1 MLIKWNSIFHSRDD
15 YMTSRTKISTQG
27 RTVIPV
33 EIRRKLDIREGE
45 EVEWTLEDGVIVV
58 RPVREEKTPD
68 EIMDYLKDHPVEIKA
83 AGPKVVPLDLEK
95 RMMDEWAR
103 RKLGLTP

>member
-1 MLIKWNSIFHSRDD
+1 
-15 YMTSRTKISTQG
+15 MTAKTRVSSQG

-33 EIRRKLDIREGE
+33 EIREKLGIREGE
-45 EVEWTLEDGVIVV
+45 EVEWTLQGETIVV
-58 RPVREEKTPD
+58 RLVREEKTPA
-68 EIMDYLKDHPVEIKA
+68 EIMGYLKDHLAEIKNIPLKVP
-83 AGPKVVPLDLEK
+83 PKAMKE

>member
-1 MLIKWNSIFHSRDD
+1 MPNKWNSIFHSIDD

-45 EVEWTLEDGVIVV
+45 EVEWTLDEGVIVV

-68 EIMDYLKDHPVEIKA
+68 EIMRYLKDHPAEIKA
-83 AGPKVVPLDLEK
+83 VEPKAVPLDPER

>member
-1 MLIKWNSIFHSRDD
+1 MVTK
-15 YMTSRTKISTQG
+15 TKISSQG

-33 EIRRKLDIREGE
+33 EIREELGIHEGE
-45 EVEWTLEDGVIVV
+45 EVEWALEGNVIVV
-58 RPVREEKTPD
+58 KPVREERTPD
-68 EIMDYLKDHPVEIKA
+68 EIMEHLKDHLVEIK
-83 AGPKVVPLDLEK
+83 GIPSKEVPIDLKK